1 MREFRYILFLCLML
15 PLVCSCDLF
24 RKMAG
29 RPTSDQI
36 EQKRAMIEREAAAHQ
51 HRLDSLDE
59 AMQDIA
65 DSLALLDSI
74 RCSDDAL
81 VEARQL
87 SEEARNSL
95 AYRYYVV
102 VGTFGSHSNAE
113 KCAADMNE
121 NGYPA
126 VLITYA
132 NGFTAVG
139 ICPSDNISEVYSS
152 LRKVRDS
159 GSCPDAWILDNR

>member
-1 MREFRYILFLCLML
+1 MREFRYIMILCLMM
-15 PLVCSCDLF
+15 PLVCGCDLF

-36 EQKRAMIEREAAAHQ
+36 EQKRELIARETAEHQ
-51 HRLDSLDE
+51 QRLDSLDKVHQE
-59 AMQDIA
+59 IA
-65 DSLALLDSI
+65 DSLAVLDSI
-74 RCSDDAL
+74 RFSDDAP

-102 VGTFGSHSNAE
+102 VGTFGSQTNAE
-113 KCAADMNE
+113 NCAARMDE
-121 NGYPA
+121 SGYPA

-139 ICPSDNISEVYSS
+139 ICPSDNISEAYMS